1 MRTYVKYID
10 YIMARNHK
18 LSPQILHLRFESN
31 VIYIGTKT
39 YWYKRCNNDGF
50 ESNVIY
56 IGTKT
61 KSLIEIVMA
70 LFESN
75 VIYIGTKT
83 RFTL

>member
-1 MRTYVKYID
+1 MKTYVKYID
-10 YIMARNHK
+10 YILARNHK

-39 YWYKRCNNDGF
+39 FYVKNLKVGKF

-61 KSLIEIVMA
+61 YTRKNNQLERLRVM
-70 LFESN
+70 
-75 VIYIGTKT
+75 
-83 RFTL
+83 

>member
-39 YWYKRCNNDGF
+39 CKVTTRV
-50 ESNVIY
+50 SQ
-56 IGTKT
+56 
-61 KSLIEIVMA
+61 

-83 RFTL
+83 LSECKN

>member
-1 MRTYVKYID
+1 MRIYAKYID

-39 YWYKRCNNDGF
+39 NKLFEIEHHWFESNVIYIGTKTKQWIIRKKIGF

-61 KSLIEIVMA
+61 
-70 LFESN
+70 SN
-75 VIYIGTKT
+75 H
-83 RFTL
+83 

>member
-1 MRTYVKYID
+1 
-10 YIMARNHK
+10 MARNHK

-39 YWYKRCNNDGF
+39 FLPLYLKKRMF

-61 KSLIEIVMA
+61 MKSGVFLFNK
-70 LFESN
+70 FESN

-83 RFTL
+83 LMKILII

>member
-1 MRTYVKYID
+1 MRTYAKYID

-39 YWYKRCNNDGF
+39 QPYKKRGKKQF

-61 KSLIEIVMA
+61 KEFNLFKQNT
-70 LFESN
+70 FESN

-83 RFTL
+83 QLKY

>member
-1 MRTYVKYID
+1 MRIYAKYID

-39 YWYKRCNNDGF
+39 DFVGKDLYIQFESNAIYIGTKTASLSSTCQCQF

-56 IGTKT
+56 IGTK
-61 KSLIEIVMA
+61 K
-70 LFESN
+70 FQ
-75 VIYIGTKT
+75 K
-83 RFTL
+83 

>member
-1 MRTYVKYID
+1 MRTYAKYID

-39 YWYKRCNNDGF
+39 FDGAVG
-50 ESNVIY
+50 S
-56 IGTKT
+56 GQ
-61 KSLIEIVMA
+61 

-83 RFTL
+83 NNGANIVKTTFESNVIYIGTKTY